1 MTVKEYINWL
11 REPFVKQMIL
21 SNKEPYFTI
30 LKNGKNVYSLPTN
43 EGLKALDAKI
53 KHRTF
58 NDDKEDRIEITIII

>member
-1 MTVKEYINWL
+1 
-11 REPFVKQMIL
+11 MIL